1 VVVPVSVL
9 SVLTPYTNARAS
21 AQTGLPHP
29 SGPELAEKNRS
40 RVNASEVPVSSII
53 LIFFRGR
60 LKRLAIH
67 SRPSLR
73 EDNSASPRT
82 SIAVKTSRREKS
94 QWKYY
99 NGMPCSS
106 TPRSGY
112 TQLTGLCTKKATIR
126 VRRIRRKALQPS
138 TEITGPSLRKLFI
151 SVRMCVC
158 RARLRSPRGN
168 GREDRAGSRSS
179 GLGFWRSRKSI
190 FKRAALYMRFVLS
203 EPLHASGTLESS
215 ARTAKPWN
223 RKRALS
229 TALYRQRFARV
240 RCAAGLSSWQSTDTL
255 AKLRAGSGSD
265 RNVS

>member
-151 SVRMCVC
+151 SVRICFC

-179 GLGFWRSRKSI
+179 SLGFWRVEKVFFNAPPCTCGLYYLSHSTPQAPSRAPLAQPSRGTESALSRRHCI
-190 FKRAALYMRFVLS
+190 ASALRESAAQLVC
-203 EPLHASGTLESS
+203 PAGK
-215 ARTAKPWN
+215 ART
-223 RKRALS
+223 RL
-229 TALYRQRFARV
+229 
-240 RCAAGLSSWQSTDTL
+240 QS
-255 AKLRAGSGSD
+255 
-265 RNVS
+265 